1 MMNKGPVPFS
11 LYKEDAG
18 RCTLLK
24 QKEYEEK
31 LAGAD
36 ARMQERF
43 KSAMRFMKRDEAHEA
58 KRKR

>member
-1 MMNKGPVPFS
+1 MNKGPVPFS
-11 LYKEDAG
+11 LYEGDAG

-31 LAGAD
+31 LAGTD

-58 KRKR
+58 ERKR